1 MVSRYHQSLE
11 IEFSVVT
18 CQSSSAIHS
27 FITFDFI
34 EMFLTSNTF
43 PIGFL
48 TSPSFS
54 SSSSSSSSSTSSS
67 TSSSSSSSSSYSSSR
82 SGLLLFVVI
91 RIGLKSLRGYCKLNS
106 FWLRYYSFRMGRFGR
121 IQLIPSQFLF
131 DSFLSLLPFSLY
143 LLFSFVSSPLFFW
156 WRWKAQEFAQT
167 YRQSV
172 GIHGSTSPDLKFE
185 FDQWELMEMSGAYSL
200 CYRFFFLSTEWPPA
214 ST

>member
-48 TSPSFS
+48 TSPSF
-54 SSSSSSSSSTSSS
+54 
-67 TSSSSSSSSSYSSSR
+67 SSSSSSSYSSSR